1 MGGEWVIFT
10 YSFIQQ
16 ALFAGLIVGLIS
28 PLVGLFLVVRRLPL
42 IADAL
47 SHVNLSGMAA
57 GLLLQKH
64 FAWAA
69 TVSPLYVGMLFSVIG
84 AFFVEKLR
92 RAYHSFQELAIPI
105 MLSAGIAIGVILI
118 SASGGFSVDIAGY
131 LFGNLLAVSQQDLVA
146 ILLAGMITVLF
157 VVLFYKE
164 LFALS
169 FDEEYAILTG
179 VRRRL
184 VNTLFILIVAL
195 VISVAIRA
203 VGILLV
209 SALITLPVAT
219 SLQFVSSF
227 RQAIGWSI
235 FFAEVAVCTGFI
247 AAYYLDWASGG
258 TIVLVSVLLFLGVYL
273 SKRIS
278 RHMRRRKAS

>member
-1 MGGEWVIFT
+1 MILT
-10 YSFIQQ
+10 YSFMQQ
-16 ALFAGLIVGLIS
+16 ALVAGIIVGLIS

-47 SHVNLSGMAA
+47 SHVNLSGIAT

-69 TVSPLYVGMLFSVIG
+69 MVSPLYVGMLFSVIG

-92 RAYHSFQELAIPI
+92 HIYRSFQELAIPI

-118 SASGGFSVDIAGY
+118 SASGGFNVDIAGY

-146 ILLAGMITVLF
+146 IIVAGLITVLF
-157 VVLFYKE
+157 VIFFYKE

-169 FDEEYAILTG
+169 FDEEYAVLTG
-179 VRRRL
+179 VRKRL
-184 VNTLFILIVAL
+184 VNILFILIVAL

-203 VGILLV
+203 VGVLLV
-209 SALITLPVAT
+209 SSLITLPVAT
-219 SLQFVSSF
+219 SLQFVGSF

-235 FFAEVAVCTGFI
+235 FFAEIAVCIGFI
-247 AAYYLDWASGG
+247 GAYFLDWASGG
-258 TIVLVSVLLFLGVYL
+258 TIVVVSVLLFLIVYL

-278 RHMRRRKAS
+278 KRIQRKLVS